1 MKHIIEFFG
10 FLALAGEAATIYTLV
25 ACVSSGEPFPAWFYP
40 AMVLLTVGGIA
51 AVIGVLAVLAVHGI
65 RNRQK
70 RLGMIRIEGRTG
82 RVYIG
87 K

>member
-10 FLALAGEAATIYTLV
+10 FLTLAGEAATIYTLV

-40 AMVLLTVGGIA
+40 AMYLLTVGGIA
-51 AVIGVLAVLAVHGI
+51 AVIGVLASLAVHGI